1 MDDNMPTIIV
11 EGPPI
16 SVDKKRELVKNIT
29 KVASEIYG
37 IKHITVLIKENP
49 PENVGINGELLIDRK
64 KSN

>member
-1 MDDNMPTIIV
+1 MPTIIV

-49 PENVGINGELLIDRK
+49 PENVGINGELLIDRR

>member
-1 MDDNMPTIIV
+1 MPTIIV

-16 SVDKKRELVKNIT
+16 SVDKKRVLVKKIT
-29 KVASEIYG
+29 EIVSEIYG

>member
-1 MDDNMPTIIV
+1 MPTIIV

-16 SVDKKRELVKNIT
+16 SVDKKRELVKYIT

>member
-16 SVDKKRELVKNIT
+16 SVDKKRVLVRKIT
-29 KVASEIYG
+29 EIVSEIYG
-37 IKHITVLIKENP
+37 IKHVTVIVKENP

-64 KSN
+64 RSS

>member
-1 MDDNMPTIIV
+1 MPTIIV

-37 IKHITVLIKENP
+37 IKHIIVLIKENP

-64 KSN
+64 KTN